1 MSRFR
6 VLQFNM
12 QFGQQWADAEPD
24 TAPIDL
30 AKTIDVI
37 LAQRADLILLQEV
50 ERALPGGPQAE
61 PPPNFTRL
69 QAALPEHFGTFTYP
83 RPDPRELPFGFGLAI
98 FSRAPLTDVFRRDLP
113 SPPVSFTF
121 FGTPT
126 TPTDRVLLGAYTTL
140 GGRRI
145 RVINTHLLAFFMLK
159 SSSEVYGDQ
168 RAQVVAEL
176 AAAYGPTLL
185 TGDFNVS
192 NTASLVGQ
200 MAAAGFTTVQDREI
214 TWRRRPMVLDHVL
227 YRGPLRPVAHT
238 VTPTPTSDHHLLVAD
253 FEWTA

>member
-12 QFGQQWADAEPD
+12 QFGQQWDDAEPD
-24 TAPIDL
+24 NAPVDL
-30 AKTIDVI
+30 AKTIDEI
-37 LAQRADLILLQEV
+37 LAQDADLILLQEV
-50 ERALPGGPQAE
+50 ERALPGGQQVE
-61 PPPNFTRL
+61 PPPNYARL
-69 QAALPEHFGTFTYP
+69 RAALPAYHGTFTYP
-83 RPDPRELPFGFGLAI
+83 RADPRELPFGLGLAI

-113 SPPVSFTF
+113 SPPVEFNF

-126 TPTDRVLLGAYTTL
+126 TPTDRVLLGAFTTL

-159 SSSEVYGDQ
+159 SSSEIHRDQ
-168 RAQVVAEL
+168 RARVVAEL
-176 AAAYGPTLL
+176 AAENGPTLL

-192 NTASLVGQ
+192 NTGSLVGQ
-200 MAAAGFTTVQDREI
+200 MAEAGFATVQDREI
-214 TWRRRPMVLDHVL
+214 TWRRKPMVLDHVF
-227 YRGPLRPVAHT
+227 YRGPLRPVAHV